1 MNSLIGVFPLG
12 NELNERNERNDEPVT
27 YATASRIDEG
37 GEIVAASLHR
47 RAGKNPLEANL
58 WGGSVEGD
66 RNERTITL
74 DRPNG
79 CLSPCESKERHPYL
93 WERETTNPSHRISLR
108 GVPQVVLDRSRRVY
122 QIAVGAEQSPECHQV
137 LVERKVVGALEP
149 DFPDV
154 T

>member
-66 RNERTITL
+66 RNERTSPSTDLMGASPHARAKRDTPICGREKRLTL
-74 DRPNG
+74 PTEF
-79 CLSPCESKERHPYL
+79 LY
-93 WERETTNPSHRISLR
+93 
-108 GVPQVVLDRSRRVY
+108 
-122 QIAVGAEQSPECHQV
+122 AA
-137 LVERKVVGALEP
+137 
-149 DFPDV
+149 FPR
-154 T
+154 

>member
-27 YATASRIDEG
+27 YATAPRIDEG

-79 CLSPCESKERHPYL
+79 
-93 WERETTNPSHRISLR
+93 
-108 GVPQVVLDRSRRVY
+108 VPLYRVEKRTHGCSARRSCDSD
-122 QIAVGAEQSPECHQV
+122 A
-137 LVERKVVGALEP
+137 
-149 DFPDV
+149 
-154 T
+154 